1 MSTAHSSL
9 FKPSRLARSCADRE
23 TLLATI
29 FLVALLIGQASAATG
44 HAPLVGPAVN
54 GVRHPSSRANSARAK
69 TDCGARSRARSPW
82 PNAEIQ
88 GHSSKHPGAGDRR
101 SGSTSGRGPIRSQRR
116 AARPPCL
123 MRSFAM
129 DRPTWI
135 ILRVIVWPSDR
146 IDRTRRLCR
155 APAQPA
161 LNAVD
166 PDRAAVTNAAPA
178 NGYDFLERAGYSRRH
193 IGAVLER
200 AATLGTT
207 PRRVLFHEGHI
218 TPERYTAALARDA
231 APGSPGASAMYR
243 AAPSASTLLDRA
255 SKRRA
260 RRSHGHGRRGTRCA
274 LR

>member
-69 TDCGARSRARSPW
+69 TDCGARSRTRSHW

-88 GHSSKHPGAGDRR
+88 GHSSKPPGAGDRR

-123 MRSFAM
+123 MRSG
-129 DRPTWI
+129 R
-135 ILRVIVWPSDR
+135 
-146 IDRTRRLCR
+146 
-155 APAQPA
+155 
-161 LNAVD
+161 
-166 PDRAAVTNAAPA
+166 
-178 NGYDFLERAGYSRRH
+178 SRRH
-193 IGAVLER
+193 Q
-200 AATLGTT
+200 
-207 PRRVLFHEGHI
+207 
-218 TPERYTAALARDA
+218 
-231 APGSPGASAMYR
+231 
-243 AAPSASTLLDRA
+243 
-255 SKRRA
+255 RRA
-260 RRSHGHGRRGTRCA
+260 RQRLRLPRTGRLLPATHRGGAGAGRNARHDPAARALSRGAHHAGALYGGPRPGRGARIARRQRDVPSGAVSIDATGQSVETARQAIARARAAGHAVCSSLTPANVRSTRMNRLRARPFNGARG
-274 LR
+274 